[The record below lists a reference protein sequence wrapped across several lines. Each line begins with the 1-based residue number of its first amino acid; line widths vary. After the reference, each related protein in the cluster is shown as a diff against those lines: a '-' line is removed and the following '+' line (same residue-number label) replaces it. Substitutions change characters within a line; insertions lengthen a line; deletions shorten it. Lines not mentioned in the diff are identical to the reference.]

1 LIKKDI
7 NPAASKKFKYIES
20 VKMSSGKPDIEIARA
35 AKMKPIQEILDGIN
49 VPNEASVYS
58 PMGRYIAKIKLEYLE
73 KLKNKKDGKLIL
85 VTAITP
91 TPAGE
96 GKTTTSVG
104 LTDGLNKIGK
114 KSIVCLREPS
124 LGPSFGMK
132 GGAAGGGYAQVVP
145 MEQINLHFTGDF
157 HAITSAHNLLSAL
170 IDNHIYWGNK
180 LNIDVRRIVWKRVM
194 DMNDRSLRSIN
205 INLGGIANGYPRED
219 GFDITVASEI
229 MAIFCLSNN
238 LKDLEKR
245 IGNITIGYTRD
256 KKAIYAKDLK
266 AQGPM
271 TVLLKDA
278 IRPNVTQTLENN
290 PAIIHGG
297 PFGNIAHGCNSVI
310 ATKTGLKLADYV
322 VTEAGFGAD
331 LGAEKFLNIKCRKSG
346 LRPDCAVIVATIRAL
361 KMHGGVIKEELKK
374 ENVEALKKGLV
385 NLERHINNVR
395 KFGLPVTVAV
405 NHFITDTDKEVKAL
419 IDYCKTLNVK
429 ATLCTHWANGG
440 EGTKELAK
448 DVVELCEKGENKFK
462 FLYENSEPLFK
473 KIETIAKE
481 IYHASEVVAD
491 TKVRDQLKNFQEN
504 GYGEL
509 PICVAKTQYSFSTD
523 PSLKGAPSGH
533 VLPIREV
540 NLSSGAEFIVVVC
553 GAIMTM
559 PGLPRVPAA
568 DSIKLNAKGETEGLF

>member
-1 LIKKDI
+1 MSAIK
-7 NPAASKKFKYIES
+7 S
-20 VKMSSGKPDIEIARA
+20 DIEIARA

-58 PMGRYIAKIKLEYLE
+58 PMGRYIAKIKPEYLE
-73 KLKNKKDGKLIL
+73 TLKNKKDGKLIL

-205 INLGGIANGYPRED
+205 INLGGVANGYPRED

-256 KKAIYAKDLK
+256 RKAIYAKDLN
-266 AQGPM
+266 AHGPM
-271 TVLLKDA
+271 TVLLKEA

-331 LGAEKFLNIKCRKSG
+331 LGAEKFFNIKCRKSG
-346 LRPDCAVIVATIRAL
+346 LKPDCVVVVATIRAL
-361 KMHGGVIKEELKK
+361 KMHGGLAKDKLKK
-374 ENVEALKKGLV
+374 ENVKALKKGLV
-385 NLERHINNVR
+385 NLERHISNVQ

-405 NHFITDTDKEVKAL
+405 NHFITDTEQEVKTL
-419 IDYCKTLNVK
+419 VDYCKTLNIK
-429 ATLCTHWANGG
+429 ANLCTHWSNGG
-440 EGTKELAK
+440 EGTKELA
-448 DVVELCEKGENKFK
+448 DYVVELCEKKKNKFK
-462 FLYENSEPLFK
+462 FLYENSAPLFK

-481 IYHASEVVAD
+481 IYYASEVVAD

-509 PICVAKTQYSFSTD
+509 PICIAKTQFSFSTD

-540 NLSSGAEFIVVVC
+540 SLSSGAEFIVVVC

-568 DSIKLNAKGETEGLF
+568 DSIKLNNKGEIEGLF